1 MLTKLVLL
9 YTPNILLDEVMGIEP
24 TSSVWQTEV
33 LTIELHLDG
42 ADSPIRTD
50 VDFRLV
56 VTNHVQSATM
66 RYRHIRER
74 KRVR

>member
-1 MLTKLVLL
+1 M
-9 YTPNILLDEVMGIEP
+9 DEVMGVEP
-24 TSSVWQTEV
+24 TSSVWQTDV
-33 LTIELHLDG
+33 LTVELHLDG

-66 RYRHIRER
+66 RYRHI
-74 KRVR
+74 